1 MTHRTQPATAITPP
15 PATKLEPDAIGLA
28 QDTVIGMAESAPT
41 VTIGLTLA
49 SLAAVAAYGTGP
61 VLLLT
66 AIPMLIIANGYRR
79 LNLWNAN
86 CGASFEW
93 VGRSINPYLGF
104 MTGWLMIAAYIIGA
118 VSTVVVMG
126 PTVLAIFNANT
137 SSAEANVAIA
147 CGIALVMLVIAI
159 VGIRIT
165 ARTQVGIAIVEYVIF
180 LAIAIAG
187 LLAVLHHHPGTFPI
201 TRGWFSL
208 SGIGGRGNLVAGLL
222 ISVYI
227 YAGWEGTLYVNEEVK
242 HRHRN
247 PGRAAIIA
255 VILLTVIYIVSMVGL
270 QGVVSPARLQAH
282 STTALVYAA
291 QALGGASWARAMAFA
306 LALSVIACTL
316 TGIVLG
322 ARIVYGMASHR
333 TLPVFLANVSPRFRT
348 PVGASLVVGLLV
360 IVLTAVYLLAT
371 SVQDAFSAVVA
382 VDGLLFASFYI
393 LTAVATIV
401 YYRRRCFSN
410 AWDSIVLGILPL
422 ASAIFLTWIVVKSV
436 AAAPASE
443 KWSIVGIVVAGLVLM
458 LAARFVLRSS
468 FFQTPRERDPGRS
481 SSHRA

>member
-1 MTHRTQPATAITPP
+1 MTHRAPTATALTPP
-15 PATKLEPDAIGLA
+15 PPAKLEPDAIGLA

-41 VTIGLTLA
+41 VTAGLTLA
-49 SLAAVAAYGTGP
+49 ALAAVAAYGTGP

-137 SSAEANVAIA
+137 TSAGPNIAIA

-159 VGIRIT
+159 VGIRVT
-165 ARTQVGIAIVEYVIF
+165 ARTQVGIAVVEYIIF
-180 LAIAIAG
+180 MGISIAG
-187 LLAVLHHHPGTFPI
+187 LVAVLAHHAGTFHI

-208 SGIGGRGNLVAGLL
+208 TGIGGKGNLAAGLL

-247 PGRAAIIA
+247 PGRAAVIA
-255 VILLTVIYIVSMVGL
+255 VILLTIIYIVSMVGL
-270 QGVVSPARLQAH
+270 QGVVSPAKLQAH
-282 STTALVYAA
+282 STTALIYTS

-333 TLPVFLANVSPRFRT
+333 TLPVFLANVSRRFRT
-348 PVGASLVVGLLV
+348 PVGASLTVGFLV
-360 IVLTAVYLLAT
+360 IALTAVYLLAT
-371 SVQDAFSAVVA
+371 SVQDAFSAVVD

-401 YYRRRCFSN
+401 YYRRRVFSN
-410 AWDSIVLGILPL
+410 VWDSIVLGILPL
-422 ASAIFLTWIVVKSV
+422 GSAIFLTWIVAKSV
-436 AAAPASE
+436 GSAPASE
-443 KWSIVGIVVAGLVLM
+443 KWSIVGIVGSGLVLM

-468 FFQTPRERDPGRS
+468 FFQIPRESDPGRPQKG
-481 SSHRA
+481 